1 MKSRAL
7 SGFRSALSFLTIIP
21 AGSEDIS
28 DYALYFF
35 SVIGIVIGMIAGFI
49 YFISS
54 IYFGRLVAASLALA
68 ALLLVSGFTHLDA
81 VLDSGD
87 ALMARGDLEK
97 KRAIMKDHFLGAGA
111 IGTAM
116 VIYIPTFAFLTFFQ
130 PLTGL
135 VLIIMAE
142 TVSKFSMITM
152 LAGCSTFGE
161 GLAKRFKTL
170 IGKRNRITVLLNVI
184 PLILL
189 TFLIFPQFLLAFI
202 MTVVVFIISSKALE
216 RIFHGVNGDII
227 GLNAEFSRLVYLA
240 AFALLMV
247 LMFR

>member
-1 MKSRAL
+1 MKSRAV

-21 AGSEDIS
+21 AGSEYIS
-28 DYALYFF
+28 DYAHYFF
-35 SVIGIVIGMIAGFI
+35 SVIGIVIGLIAGLI
-49 YFISS
+49 YFISG

-68 ALLLVSGFTHLDA
+68 ALLLVSGFTHLDG

-87 ALMARGDLEK
+87 ALMTRGDLEK
-97 KRAIMKDHFLGAGA
+97 RRAVIKDHFLGAGA

-116 VIYIPTFAFLTFFQ
+116 VIYIPTFAFLTLFP

-170 IGKRNRITVLLNVI
+170 IGKRTRITVLVNVI

-189 TFLIFPQFLLAFI
+189 TFLTFPQFLLAFI
-202 MTVVVFIISSKALE
+202 MTVVIFIISSKALE

-227 GLNAEFSRLVYLA
+227 GLNAELSRLVYLA
-240 AFALLMV
+240 AFALLTI